1 MLASAV
7 AVLATAALASCGSG
21 SEPAADGT
29 VTLSFMTGSDQS
41 TVDTSKALADAFMKA
56 DPTIKID
63 MEHQPGGSEGDN
75 VVKTRLS
82 TGEMTDVFWYNSG
95 SLLQALNP
103 AQTLV
108 DLTGDP
114 VLAQVQPDYLPVVSH
129 DGKAYGVPAT
139 TMGGGGILYN
149 RKVYERLGLEVPRT
163 WADFMANNDTIKAAG
178 VTPVISTFKDTWTSQ
193 IFVLA
198 DYHNV
203 QAAVPGF
210 AADYTAG
217 KAKFATTP
225 AATGGF
231 QHLADVHAKG
241 HLNKGFGSATLDQG
255 LKMLVEGE
263 GAHYAMLSQLLP
275 PLLETYPQTATDV
288 GYFGIPGDDP
298 ALRRRHRLGARRP
311 LHRQDHRAPGRGQEV
326 PGLRRLPG
334 GHRSR
339 DRRRPAVRTVPDQGV
354 EAAGGRHPGGQGP
367 PGLHRPGRH
376 DARAGVPVAHQ
387 GPVAGADHR
396 RRRLGADAA
405 RRGRRPVR
413 QGRGE
418 AGQATGA
425 GRVVTEQRAGLR
437 AGPGGPPTRRRSPY
451 PYALYLLSRRRLPG
465 DLPGADGDGVLLRAD
480 PVDAVRQRVRRP
492 GQLPRLPLRAE
503 PARRLPEHD
512 RLRRGHQR
520 AEGGARPAAGRA
532 AHVQAAAARLPARGG
547 VLPGPGLHRGGR
559 HHLQR
564 AAPPGHRPGEQGPRA
579 GRASTAPTGSATPRP
594 RCCRSRWSTSG
605 RAWAWPPS
613 STSPGSCRS
622 RATTTRRSRS
632 TGGRRLAPVPA
643 RDAAAVLARH
653 LLGDHPVV
661 HRRAAV
667 VRPHLDDDAGRSRLH
682 QRRHRL
688 DHLQAVSGG
697 LLRPVDRSATC
708 CCSSSSPPSSSR
720 SPTSWARGRSPY
732 EDLQEVRRR
741 HDRAGP
747 GYRDLPGAVLVHADD
762 RGQGPGAGRRSGL
775 RLAGRLAGGGQPRRG
790 RPGT

>member
-1 MLASAV
+1 MKTSHRMLASAV

-41 TVDTSKALADAFMKA
+41 TVDTSKALADAFMKVN
-56 DPTIKID
+56 PTIKID

-198 DYHNV
+198 DHHNV

-263 GAHYAMLSQLLP
+263 GAHYAMLTQLLP

-298 ALRRRHRLGARRP
+298 A
-311 LHRQDHRAPGRGQEV
+311 
-326 PGLRRLPG
+326 
-334 GHRSR
+334 
-339 DRRRPAVRTVPDQGV
+339 
-354 EAAGGRHPGGQGP
+354 AGGATVWEPAA
-367 PGLHRPGRH
+367 LYI
-376 DARAGVPVAHQ
+376 ARTTEH
-387 GPVAGADHR
+387 
-396 RRRLGADAA
+396 LDAA
-405 RRGRRPVR
+405 KKFLAFVASPAGT
-413 QGRGE
+413 E
-418 AGQATGA
+418 A
-425 GRVVTEQRAGLR
+425 VTAAVQPS
-437 AGPGGPPTRRRSPY
+437 GPYRIKGSK
-451 PYALYLLSRRRLPG
+451 
-465 DLPGADGDGVLLRAD
+465 
-480 PVDAVRQRVRRP
+480 
-492 GQLPRLPLRAE
+492 
-503 PARRLPEHD
+503 LPEDAIQVAKDLQAYID
-512 RLRRGHQR
+512 RGATTPALEFLSPIKGPSLEQITVAVGSGLTTP
-520 AEGGARPAAGRA
+520 AEGAAQYDKDVEKQAR
-532 AHVQAAAARLPARGG
+532 Q
-547 VLPGPGLHRGGR
+547 
-559 HHLQR
+559 
-564 AAPPGHRPGEQGPRA
+564 
-579 GRASTAPTGSATPRP
+579 
-594 RCCRSRWSTSG
+594 
-605 RAWAWPPS
+605 
-613 STSPGSCRS
+613 
-622 RATTTRRSRS
+622 
-632 TGGRRLAPVPA
+632 
-643 RDAAAVLARH
+643 
-653 LLGDHPVV
+653 LG
-661 HRRAAV
+661 
-667 VRPHLDDDAGRSRLH
+667 
-682 QRRHRL
+682 
-688 DHLQAVSGG
+688 
-697 LLRPVDRSATC
+697 
-708 CCSSSSPPSSSR
+708 
-720 SPTSWARGRSPY
+720 
-732 EDLQEVRRR
+732 
-741 HDRAGP
+741 
-747 GYRDLPGAVLVHADD
+747 
-762 RGQGPGAGRRSGL
+762 
-775 RLAGRLAGGGQPRRG
+775 LAGW
-790 RPGT
+790 

>member
-1 MLASAV
+1 MKTSHRMLASAV

-298 ALRRRHRLGARRP
+298 A
-311 LHRQDHRAPGRGQEV
+311 
-326 PGLRRLPG
+326 
-334 GHRSR
+334 
-339 DRRRPAVRTVPDQGV
+339 
-354 EAAGGRHPGGQGP
+354 AGGATVWEPAA
-367 PGLHRPGRH
+367 LYI
-376 DARAGVPVAHQ
+376 ARTTEH
-387 GPVAGADHR
+387 
-396 RRRLGADAA
+396 LDAA
-405 RRGRRPVR
+405 KKFLAFVASPAGT
-413 QGRGE
+413 E
-418 AGQATGA
+418 A
-425 GRVVTEQRAGLR
+425 VTAAVQPS
-437 AGPGGPPTRRRSPY
+437 GPYRIKGSK
-451 PYALYLLSRRRLPG
+451 
-465 DLPGADGDGVLLRAD
+465 
-480 PVDAVRQRVRRP
+480 
-492 GQLPRLPLRAE
+492 
-503 PARRLPEHD
+503 LPEDAIQVAKDLQAYID
-512 RLRRGHQR
+512 RGATTPALEFLSPIKGPSLEQITVAVGSGLTQP
-520 AEGGARPAAGRA
+520 AEGAAQYDKDVEKQAR
-532 AHVQAAAARLPARGG
+532 Q
-547 VLPGPGLHRGGR
+547 
-559 HHLQR
+559 
-564 AAPPGHRPGEQGPRA
+564 
-579 GRASTAPTGSATPRP
+579 
-594 RCCRSRWSTSG
+594 
-605 RAWAWPPS
+605 
-613 STSPGSCRS
+613 
-622 RATTTRRSRS
+622 
-632 TGGRRLAPVPA
+632 
-643 RDAAAVLARH
+643 
-653 LLGDHPVV
+653 LG
-661 HRRAAV
+661 
-667 VRPHLDDDAGRSRLH
+667 
-682 QRRHRL
+682 
-688 DHLQAVSGG
+688 
-697 LLRPVDRSATC
+697 
-708 CCSSSSPPSSSR
+708 
-720 SPTSWARGRSPY
+720 
-732 EDLQEVRRR
+732 
-741 HDRAGP
+741 
-747 GYRDLPGAVLVHADD
+747 
-762 RGQGPGAGRRSGL
+762 
-775 RLAGRLAGGGQPRRG
+775 LAGW
-790 RPGT
+790 